1 MRSRRILALLA
12 VAAALA
18 FPPAPRASAAPPV
31 APATAQAAAK
41 APRSL
46 DLPSGT
52 LVAPGPAAD
61 LELLFT
67 GDVIGYIE
75 PCG

>member
-1 MRSRRILALLA
+1 MSSRHILAGLAATVALA
-12 VAAALA
+12 VPLGGPLHAASPGAATASTAAA
-18 FPPAPRASAAPPV
+18 
-31 APATAQAAAK
+31 T
-41 APRSL
+41 PRSL
-46 DLPSGT
+46 DLPPGT

-61 LELLFT
+61 LEILFT